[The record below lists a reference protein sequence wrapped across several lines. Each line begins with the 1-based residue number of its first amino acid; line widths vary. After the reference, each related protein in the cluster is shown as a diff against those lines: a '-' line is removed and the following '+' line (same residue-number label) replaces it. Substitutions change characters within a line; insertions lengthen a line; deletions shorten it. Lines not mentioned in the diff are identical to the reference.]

1 MSKSEVSGENALALI
16 TNVQRFSTED
26 GPGIRTTVFFK
37 GCPLSCPW
45 CHNPEGLL
53 KEPELAF
60 TQSRCIGCGE
70 CEKVCPVG
78 APIPGGPES
87 PKDLKDSECRRCFA
101 CVSVCPSTARE
112 KMGREYTVEE
122 LFSELLR
129 DKVFY
134 EKSGGGVTVSGG
146 EPMLWHEFLAFLFK
160 RLREAG
166 LHTALDTSAVIGGD
180 ALAKVL
186 AHTSLALVDLKI
198 MDEEKHREIIGAEL
212 PRILENISQID
223 RANVPII
230 IRVPVVPGYT
240 DDEAN
245 IHKMA
250 EFARGLKNLSSV
262 ELLAFHQLGQS
273 KYKKLGKPYA
283 LSHLAPPGPEKMQA
297 LAEILNQ
304 HGIEKVIIK

>member
-1 MSKSEVSGENALALI
+1 MGIDAYALI

-53 KEPELAF
+53 KEPELSF

-78 APIPGGPES
+78 APIPGSPEN
-87 PKDLKDSECRRCFA
+87 PKDLKGSECTRCFA
-101 CVSVCPSTARE
+101 CVSACPTTARE
-112 KMGREYTVEE
+112 KIGREYTVEE
-122 LFSELLR
+122 LFRELIR

-134 EKSGGGVTVSGG
+134 EKSEGGVTASGG
-146 EPMLWHEFLAFLFK
+146 EPMLWHEFLASLFK
-160 RLREAG
+160 RLGKAG
-166 LHTALDTSAVIGGD
+166 IHTALDTSAVTGGD
-180 ALAKVL
+180 ALARVL
-186 AHTSLALVDLKI
+186 VHTSLALVDLKI
-198 MDEEKHREIIGAEL
+198 MDEKKHKEIIGAAL

-223 RANVPII
+223 RSDIPII

-240 DDEAN
+240 DSEAN
-245 IHKMA
+245 ICKIA
-250 EFARGLKNLSSV
+250 EFVSGLKNLASV
-262 ELLAFHQLGQS
+262 ELLAFHQLGKS
-273 KYKKLGKPYA
+273 KYKQMGKNYT
-283 LSHLAPPGPEKMQA
+283 LSHLAPPSPEKMQA

-304 HGIEKVIIK
+304 HGIEKVTIK